1 MADRAASPVSEHLL
15 HVSLRSLAEDMLEA
29 DTTLHER
36 IDMRCAKVQSLLA
49 YVASLERRIAPPLI
63 ALFDMSGRVGNKKRR
78 TDDGAT
84 PATEIGALSKRFRD
98 NDCDGDVARSRH
110 RGRRRAQ
117 AWGPPRFAAWP
128 QRLCVVACEAGG
140 RWSTESLRFVIIVS
154 FCESVLSALLP
165 PCACCPAKLA
175 APLLGRRF
183 DKVHLLLRFW
193 GPLCRE
199 FHTQLSPLDDALH
212 DAGAAAGTPCDMAGW
227 WGMCHRGLIKA
238 TLRHRLGDTM
248 DSRNAGIVIEQR
260 LVASPGASGVAKSA
274 WRDVGEGDMHGL
286 PERLFD
292 KRWLRPANVA

>member
-1 MADRAASPVSEHLL
+1 
-15 HVSLRSLAEDMLEA
+15 
-29 DTTLHER
+29 
-36 IDMRCAKVQSLLA
+36 MRGLLA
-49 YVASLERRIAPPLI
+49 IA
-63 ALFDMSGRVGNKKRR
+63 GR
-78 TDDGAT
+78 
-84 PATEIGALSKRFRD
+84 EIGALSKRFRD
-98 NDCDGDVARSRH
+98 NDCDGDVARTCEHEGWWWLASLAFCCHSRRSRH

-212 DAGAAAGTPCDMAGW
+212 DAG
-227 WGMCHRGLIKA
+227 R
-238 TLRHRLGDTM
+238 
-248 DSRNAGIVIEQR
+248 V
-260 LVASPGASGVAKSA
+260 V
-274 WRDVGEGDMHGL
+274 
-286 PERLFD
+286 
-292 KRWLRPANVA
+292 PARS